1 MYRTFEQYN
10 DREEDKRASSGNSS
24 VKKDRPRITYDLMNT
39 EDFLRVLPEIP
50 IIVVQA
56 WASWCQPCKRAS
68 EKFEDLG
75 YRLEPYLLQQKILLL
90 RDNIDNEETSHHRMM
105 VDVVPSFFVYV
116 NGSLAKLFTGV
127 DFQEMASFVLGLC
140 EDRQVDAP
148 QPHPSG
154 NGPPPSA
161 SFRR

>member
-10 DREEDKRASSGNSS
+10 EKEEQEKRTADLR
-24 VKKDRPRITYDLMNT
+24 KQRPRITYDLMST

-50 IIVVQA
+50 VIVVQA

-75 YRLEPYLLQQKILLL
+75 YQLEPYLLQQKVLFL
-90 RDNIDNEETSHHRMM
+90 RDNIEDEEKSHHRLM

-116 NGSLAKLFTGV
+116 NGNLVKLFTGV
-127 DFQEMASFVLGLC
+127 DFQDMARFVIGLC
-140 EDRQVDAP
+140 QDRPVDLP
-148 QPHPSG
+148 DPHPSG

-161 SFRR
+161 SFRRK